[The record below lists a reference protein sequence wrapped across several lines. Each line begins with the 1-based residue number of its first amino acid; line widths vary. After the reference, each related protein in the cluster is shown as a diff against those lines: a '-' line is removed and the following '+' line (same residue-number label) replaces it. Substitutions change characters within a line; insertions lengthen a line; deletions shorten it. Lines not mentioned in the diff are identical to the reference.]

1 MQHAGVVSAREMA
14 VLRPGL
20 DRVREKVNITSM
32 RQTTREED
40 IAYSLLGI
48 FNGPIPVMYGD
59 GVQAVSRFLEH
70 ARVTS
75 RLLLGLGPQ
84 VTTIAAHPS
93 ISESTTNS

>member
-1 MQHAGVVSAREMA
+1 MQQARVVSAQEMA

-32 RQTTREED
+32 RQTTRED

-59 GVQAVSRFLEH
+59 GVQAVSRLLEH
-70 ARVTS
+70 VPVTS
-75 RLLLGLGPQ
+75 LLLGLGPQ

-93 ISESTTNS
+93 MSESTTNS